1 MSNNNK
7 NCFVAKKAY
16 SIFFEKKKENN
27 IRPNFKSV
35 GICFFLSSDNV
46 KRDNPVHAR
55 FFEEPFTFRFI
66 ARPTVFLFVCFLVPI
81 CCQCFNMITAKSKT
95 IEGKEDSETR
105 MALTFDDDRISRLRV
120 ETIDRAEGQG
130 SDDET
135 NG

>member
-1 MSNNNK
+1 
-7 NCFVAKKAY
+7 
-16 SIFFEKKKENN
+16 
-27 IRPNFKSV
+27 
-35 GICFFLSSDNV
+35 
-46 KRDNPVHAR
+46 
-55 FFEEPFTFRFI
+55 
-66 ARPTVFLFVCFLVPI
+66 
-81 CCQCFNMITAKSKT
+81 MITAKSKT